1 MPLLQRHIDELKRIH
16 LAETGEN
23 LSDEEAWAMA
33 HRLVGMLRLVSPVDG
48 EPEGTNCLHAD
59 SAKRRAG

>member
-16 LAETGEN
+16 LVETGEN

-33 HRLVGMLRLVSPVDG
+33 HRLVGILRLVPPVDG
-48 EPEGTNCLHAD
+48 EPEGTN
-59 SAKRRAG
+59 